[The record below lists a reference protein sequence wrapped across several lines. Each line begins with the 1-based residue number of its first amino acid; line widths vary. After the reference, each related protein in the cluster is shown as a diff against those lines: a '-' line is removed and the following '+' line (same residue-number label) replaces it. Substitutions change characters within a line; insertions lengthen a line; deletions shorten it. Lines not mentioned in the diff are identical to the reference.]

1 MNSTT
6 LNNQTNFAA
15 MRAVDADELQ
25 QVEGGE
31 VTTAAIAGAI
41 ALGGLGVVA
50 AAGVGVLIGWG
61 IYELTR

>member
-1 MNSTT
+1 MNTNILNDQTT
-6 LNNQTNFAA
+6 L
-15 MRAVDADELQ
+15 RALDADELQ

-31 VTTAAIAGAI
+31 VTTAAVAGAI

-50 AAGVGVLIGWG
+50 LFGVGALIGWG